1 MTDKLLED
9 ELPQRGRGLQEKSQ
23 VIVMVESEPVS
34 TNVKIDK
41 FGRDI
46 KHRPSLKMDLVKM
59 VAIDDLNS
67 KGINFSLL
75 SVNPWRAFLFII
87 LPLHSTSNPKLMSD
101 TLISFL
107 ENFEPTNEVQ
117 ILLQDII
124 LLQAKFN
131 KNDDEDLFFQTSKE
145 LHVELL
151 NLGKEKY
158 AKLVK
163 FVNDGSIEQ
172 FTSHIQKI
180 KVEIK
185 QFTNKYEMN
194 SITGQKVNSLNRQLQ
209 TVETIMIVKEKYST
223 LKPLNELI
231 EDEKSIMELFS

>member
-1 MTDKLLED
+1 
-9 ELPQRGRGLQEKSQ
+9 
-23 VIVMVESEPVS
+23 
-34 TNVKIDK
+34 
-41 FGRDI
+41 
-46 KHRPSLKMDLVKM
+46 
-59 VAIDDLNS
+59 
-67 KGINFSLL
+67 
-75 SVNPWRAFLFII
+75 
-87 LPLHSTSNPKLMSD
+87 MSD

-131 KNDDEDLFFQTSKE
+131 KNDEEDLFFQTSKE
-145 LHVELL
+145 LHLKLL

-158 AKLVK
+158 AKLVQ

-194 SITGQKVNSLNRQLQ
+194 SITGQKVNSLNRQLE
-209 TVETIMIVKEKYST
+209 TVKTIMIVKEKYST

-231 EDEKSIMELFS
+231 EDEKLIMKLFS